1 MHVAIV
7 TALPPSR
14 GSLNEYGAHLVQALA
29 RLPAVTRL
37 SVVADVPTDY
47 PADAPADAPADRA
60 LHPAHVDVHRTWCF
74 GAMGTAFTIERKLR
88 ELGPDGVIFNLQF
101 ASFGQKRV
109 PAGLGLL
116 APAASRMRRPT
127 VTLLHNIVETVDLA
141 SAGFAGSV
149 IDRALV
155 RLAGTA
161 MTRALL
167 VSDRLAL
174 TLPRYVEIVEKKYR
188 ARNVMHVPHGTF
200 AAPGEIEALPDVPT
214 VLSFGKFGTYKR
226 VEILLEAHEQL
237 LERDF
242 RVRLV
247 IAGSDSPNAAGYL
260 DAMRRRYGHLPN
272 VEFSGYVP
280 EEDVPRIF
288 GNATVVAFPYR
299 STTGS
304 SGVLHQAGQ
313 YGRAA
318 VMPRIGDLA
327 ELAENEGYAFHDFA
341 PDDVE
346 ALTDALW
353 SILSDPEQARTM
365 GEANRRAASGPTM
378 DTVAG
383 TYVQTL
389 HDVKEARHAHRAA

>member
-1 MHVAIV
+1 MHVAVV
-7 TALPPSR
+7 TTLPPSR

-29 RLPAVTRL
+29 RNPEVTRL
-37 SVVADVPTDY
+37 SVVADVPEV
-47 PADAPADAPADRA
+47 AAEDAGLSLPG
-60 LHPAHVDVHRTWCF
+60 HVDVQRVWRF
-74 GAMGTAFTIERKLR
+74 GAMTTALTIERTLR
-88 ELGPDGVIFNLQF
+88 ALAPDGVIFNLQF

-109 PAGLGLL
+109 PAALGLL

-127 VTLLHNIVETVDLA
+127 VTLLHNIVETVDLKN
-141 SAGFAGSV
+141 AGFGGNA
-149 IDRALV
+149 IDQTLV

-167 VSDRLAL
+167 ASDRLAL
-174 TLPRYVEIVEKKYR
+174 TLPRYVDIVERKYR
-188 ARNVMHVPHGTF
+188 ARNVLHVPHGTF
-200 AAPGEIEALPDVPT
+200 ADPGAVAELPEAPT
-214 VLSFGKFGTYKR
+214 VMTFGKFGTYKR
-226 VEILLEAHEQL
+226 VEILFEAHERL
-237 LERDF
+237 LQRDP
-242 RVRLV
+242 RTRLV
-247 IAGSDSPNAAGYL
+247 IAGSDSPNAPGYL
-260 DAMRRRYGHLPN
+260 AEMQARFGHLPN
-272 VEFSGYVP
+272 VRFTGYVA

-288 GNATVVAFPYR
+288 GDATVVAFPYR

-341 PDDVE
+341 PDDVD
-346 ALTDALW
+346 ALTEGLW
-353 SILSDPEQARTM
+353 DILSDPAKARSM
-365 GEANRRAASGPTM
+365 GEANRRAASGPTI

-389 HDVKEARHAHRAA
+389 HDVKEARHAHRGA